1 MANYS
6 SPTIVQQQ
14 IPCCDIT
21 TLEFLILTQIFD
33 YERDGDTIRFYQA
46 VEPQSSLELDLAQL
60 HEALRAPENN
70 GTTALSQIVA
80 QFGGEIAAGAGMH
93 FDASDD
99 CWTGIFQDIV
109 KRSETIDHISITS
122 AFVCDKMRAD
132 GFGGAVILITKDT
145 IRYASTTDLLRDF
158 LCDARTAQE
167 IGPL

>member
-6 SPTIVQQQ
+6 IPTVVQQQ
-14 IPCCDIT
+14 IPCCDMT
-21 TLEFLILTQIFD
+21 VLELLILTQIFD
-33 YERDGDTIRFYQA
+33 YGVEGDTIRFYHA

-60 HEALRAPENN
+60 HAALSAPENN
-70 GTTALSQIVA
+70 GTTALSALVA
-80 QFGGEIAAGAGMH
+80 QFGGEIAAAAGMQ

>member
-6 SPTIVQQQ
+6 VPTIVQQQ

-33 YERDGDTIRFYQA
+33 HA
-46 VEPQSSLELDLAQL
+46 VEEGTISFYHAIEPQCTLVLDLAQL
-60 HEALRAPENN
+60 HAALSAPENN
-70 GTTALSQIVA
+70 GTTALSHLVA
-80 QFGGEIAAGAGMH
+80 QFGGEIAAAAGMQ

-109 KRSETIDHISITS
+109 KRSETIDHISIVST
-122 AFVCDKMRAD
+122 FVCDKMRVD